1 MKNNDKNKDGF
12 SLVKNSENKKEIN
25 NLNPSFVLPI
35 SDKDLNVKVID
46 NAFISPKSIDENIN
60 YSKIINLY

>member
-12 SLVKNSENKKEIN
+12 SSVKNSENKKEIN

-35 SDKDLNVKVID
+35 SDKDLNIKLID
-46 NAFISPKSIDENIN
+46 N
-60 YSKIINLY
+60 KI